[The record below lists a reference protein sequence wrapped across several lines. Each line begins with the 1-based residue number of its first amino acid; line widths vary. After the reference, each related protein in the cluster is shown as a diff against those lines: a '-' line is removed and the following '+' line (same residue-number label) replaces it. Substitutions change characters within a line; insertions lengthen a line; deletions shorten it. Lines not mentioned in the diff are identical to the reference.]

1 MKILT
6 YDEALE
12 KASNKDWF
20 KGFYKKE
27 EILSNDEVKRIN
39 ELADKV
45 SPNFLAEY
53 FEDDHDILLQK
64 EYYED
69 LLEELLELT
78 K

>member
-20 KGFYKKE
+20 KNFYKRE
-27 EILSNDEVKRIN
+27 EILSDEEVKKIN
-39 ELADKV
+39 DLANKIN
-45 SPNFLAEY
+45 PNPLAEY

-69 LLEELLELT
+69 LLEELLELS